1 MYHCSAFGGR
11 RSISICL
18 GEWEHVIWSETGLAR
33 IPHTLHVPGFGEQQE
48 TSHVVFRVVAG
59 EYFTCLKTVVDG
71 IVWSGPEFTSRL
83 ISSELVLSG
92 LVKMAKLKRPNRG
105 DEPNG
110 HGNDILV
117 MLNTSG
123 YRGSLG
129 KCSLDDPTVALSHT
143 VNSDVVLLHLF
154 QNCTRYSFNVS
165 DYYPVLKNTTTRN
178 GKDTYTRIG
187 TGTVEGRMSTCPQ
200 YIRGKEQPYQ
210 YFSRHDSWEKTS

>member
-1 MYHCSAFGGR
+1 
-11 RSISICL
+11 
-18 GEWEHVIWSETGLAR
+18 
-33 IPHTLHVPGFGEQQE
+33 
-48 TSHVVFRVVAG
+48 
-59 EYFTCLKTVVDG
+59 
-71 IVWSGPEFTSRL
+71 
-83 ISSELVLSG
+83 
-92 LVKMAKLKRPNRG
+92 MAKLKRPNRG
-105 DEPNG
+105 DESNG

-117 MLNTSG
+117 MINTSG

-154 QNCTRYSFNVS
+154 QNFTWYSFNVS
-165 DYYPVLKNTTTRN
+165 DYYPVLKKTTTRN

-210 YFSRHDSWEKTS
+210 YFQDTILGKRLAEESNELSFANWKSGSRGPSRVSRRSTLRRRFQCE